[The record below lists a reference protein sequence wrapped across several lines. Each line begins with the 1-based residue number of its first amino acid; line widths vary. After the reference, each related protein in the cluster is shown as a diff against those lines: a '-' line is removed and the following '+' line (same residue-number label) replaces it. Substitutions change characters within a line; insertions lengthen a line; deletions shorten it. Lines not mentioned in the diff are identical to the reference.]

1 MTEFIMLVGLP
12 GSGKSTCAEK
22 LKKEGYMIHSSDAI
36 REELTGDVNSQENN
50 FEVFDILHKRVK
62 EDLKSGHSSVYDAT
76 NMSRKRRKAFLDEIS
91 KVNCRKIC
99 VLFVIPVEL
108 CKERNERR
116 ERKIPDEVY
125 DRMLKAFFVPA
136 YYEGWDEIRIV
147 TVRRNPYPFVYE
159 SMIGFS
165 QDNSHHSLDL
175 FDHCFETYKYAHQKN
190 FPFEV
195 QCAAKY
201 HDCGKMYTKTFID
214 TKGNETEEAHYY
226 GHENYSAYIFLVN
239 SFTGCDVILSY
250 ERGNSNKY
258 LYIAALINWHMRPYT
273 SWKQSEKS
281 LRRDKELI
289 GEKMYE
295 DIMMLHEADVAAH
308 S

>member
-1 MTEFIMLVGLP
+1 M
-12 GSGKSTCAEK
+12 
-22 LKKEGYMIHSSDAI
+22 
-36 REELTGDVNSQENN
+36 
-50 FEVFDILHKRVK
+50 
-62 EDLKSGHSSVYDAT
+62 
-76 NMSRKRRKAFLDEIS
+76 
-91 KVNCRKIC
+91 
-99 VLFVIPVEL
+99 LFVIPVEL

-165 QDNSHHSLDL
+165 QDNSHHNLDL
-175 FDHCFETYKYAHQKN
+175 FDHCFKAYKYAHEKN
-190 FPFEV
+190 FPLRFSVLQNITTVEKCTQKPLV
-195 QCAAKY
+195 TLKEIKLRKPIIM
-201 HDCGKMYTKTFID
+201 DMRIILR
-214 TKGNETEEAHYY
+214 
-226 GHENYSAYIFLVN
+226 IFLVN
-239 SFTGCDVILSY
+239 SFTGCGVVLNY
-250 ERGNSNKY
+250 ERGNASKY

-273 SWKQSEKS
+273 SWEQSEKS
-281 LRRDKELI
+281 LRKDKELI

-308 S
+308 